1 MHCSTILARIGRFGM
16 KFDEEVKELKCKW
29 ETRV

>member
-1 MHCSTILARIGRFGM
+1 MHYRKILARIGRFEM
-16 KFDEEVKELKCKW
+16 KFDEEVEELKCKR